1 MAFLL
6 IAGAIVL
13 IVLILLVRRATG
25 TLATRQ
31 GKVLALVVLGLLPIM
46 WLGGAMTYTDA
57 AMKKVDFCV
66 QCHSMV
72 SYGESLHAD
81 DDWAL
86 SAVHYQ
92 NNLVDREKACYVC
105 HTSYVAFGGL
115 KAKLRGLR
123 HVQAH
128 YLGGHEGEIALYQ
141 PYDNADCLRCHGV
154 ARSFLEGSGH
164 QGFMD
169 ELRSGET
176 SCLECHDEAHY
187 FEDDDA

>member
-1 MAFLL
+1 MAYLL
-6 IAGAIVL
+6 IAAAIVL
-13 IVLILLVRRATG
+13 IVLILFVRRATG

-46 WLGGAMTYTDA
+46 WLGGAMSYTGA

-66 QCHSMV
+66 QCHNMV

-92 NNLVDREKACYVC
+92 NNLIDREKACYVC
-105 HTSYVAFGGL
+105 HASYGALGGL
-115 KAKLRGLR
+115 KAKIGGLR
-123 HVQAH
+123 HVQAY
-128 YLGGHEGEIALYQ
+128 YLGGHEGEITLYQ
-141 PYDNADCLRCHGV
+141 PYDNADCLHCHGV
-154 ARSFLEGSGH
+154 ARSFLEGSDH
-164 QGFMD
+164 QSFME